1 MIQWN
6 LLGAD
11 RGILAPMTRDI
22 YPLRP
27 LELHQPKSK
36 LIELAV
42 KRQCNKV
49 GIYRGFV
56 MTNKDERTY
65 FFQALLQ

>member
-1 MIQWN
+1 
-6 LLGAD
+6 
-11 RGILAPMTRDI
+11 MTRDI